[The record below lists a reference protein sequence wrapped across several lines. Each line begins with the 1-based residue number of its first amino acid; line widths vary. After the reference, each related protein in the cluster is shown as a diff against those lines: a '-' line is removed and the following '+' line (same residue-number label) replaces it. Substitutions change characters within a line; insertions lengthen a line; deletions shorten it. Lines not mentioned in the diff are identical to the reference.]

1 MIVEIYIHI
10 LVYEKFWS
18 ENVWF
23 WVKQLNNPKCMKAYC
38 LEKFIHSLFIIVY
51 KTGNI
56 VKKKLYF
63 TLYNVMPMSIYFQK

>member
-1 MIVEIYIHI
+1 
-10 LVYEKFWS
+10 
-18 ENVWF
+18 
-23 WVKQLNNPKCMKAYC
+23 MKAYC